1 MNTYFRKIG
10 RGLAGILTFN
20 GRMAIHDFWPY
31 AISLA
36 IVLYA
41 VAIMYSLWLFTGMS
55 QRMVEIAIENPEA
68 FDSYDRSY
76 DLEVYNATM
85 GGFMKAIVPM
95 SIVSGVAW
103 MVFLGAAIVRR
114 LHDTGRTGLWA
125 LLPVP
130 FSVLGV
136 YVMVKAFDRVPEMIA
151 LETND
156 PRILSFLGDFI
167 WGMAAS
173 LANTATFIILIIM
186 LCGKSKP
193 QADRFGPPPVPIS

>member
-1 MNTYFRKIG
+1 MSTYFRKIG
-10 RGLAGILTFN
+10 RGLAGILNFN

-103 MVFLGAAIVRR
+103 MVFL
-114 LHDTGRTGLWA
+114 
-125 LLPVP
+125 
-130 FSVLGV
+130 
-136 YVMVKAFDRVPEMIA
+136 
-151 LETND
+151 
-156 PRILSFLGDFI
+156 
-167 WGMAAS
+167 
-173 LANTATFIILIIM
+173 
-186 LCGKSKP
+186 
-193 QADRFGPPPVPIS
+193 